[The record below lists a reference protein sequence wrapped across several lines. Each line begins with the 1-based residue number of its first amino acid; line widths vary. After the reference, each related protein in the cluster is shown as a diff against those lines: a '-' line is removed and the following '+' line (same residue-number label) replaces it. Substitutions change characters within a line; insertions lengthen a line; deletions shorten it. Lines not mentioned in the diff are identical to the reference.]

1 MSSVRVKTIGGRLTK
16 QDLTFEEMQVWVDV
30 PSSGRFSLHGNQCP
44 ELIFCE
50 DTVRFVS
57 HDFDPDTTEDAVQE
71 DDTVLGLTSSDASF
85 HGNGQQDFSAE
96 HARISSFV
104 NQVGLNQTASGNED
118 VHHGSGISGFTRMDQ
133 SPGFSHHSNV
143 PISASPGISMHS
155 PAQIRG
161 SHHTSPAIGSVT
173 SVQGSWPFTNAHEAR
188 LFHHYITHLSPWV
201 RSRKLLSLSF
211 H

>member
-1 MSSVRVKTIGGRLTK
+1 MYLLQAGFLCTA
-16 QDLTFEEMQVWVDV
+16 
-30 PSSGRFSLHGNQCP
+30 NQCP

-57 HDFDPDTTEDAVQE
+57 HDFDADTTEDAVQE
-71 DDTVLGLTSSDASF
+71 DDRVLGLTSSDTNF

-96 HARISSFV
+96 HARTSSFV
-104 NQVGLNQTASGNED
+104 NQVGLNQTASRNED

-133 SPGFSHHSNV
+133 SPRFSHHSNV
-143 PISASPGISMHS
+143 PISASPEISMHS

-173 SVQGSWPFTNAHEAR
+173 SMQGSWPFTNAHEAR
-188 LFHHYITHLSPWV
+188 LFHHYITRLSPWV
-201 RSRKLLSLSF
+201 RSCKLLSFCF